1 MHKLFTIGDINNYLP
16 SFSLSHNFKIL
27 EILHEIF
34 DDISEINTILE
45 IMQDVDQSPQVD
57 QFTPDIFEQ
66 YEYDLDESNFSDSLD
81 TDEC

>member
-16 SFSLSHNFKIL
+16 SFSLSHNLKIL

-34 DDISEINTILE
+34 DDISEVNTILE
-45 IMQDVDQSPQVD
+45 IMVDE
-57 QFTPDIFEQ
+57 FTPDIFEQ

>member
-34 DDISEINTILE
+34 DDISEVNTILE